1 MPVFFPCP
9 QTLMFWNWSV
19 LPGDPQIPRLKQQI
33 LIYPRFFLVLGDY
46 YYIFFP
52 TEVSWHAVFSTILP
66 FSVSRC
72 HLLPWCLLL
81 PFSHTRL
88 LSSSD
93 RTNYTLRFSRIC
105 FLSHPSHLRLSKHT
119 NWKLHKD
126 KDHINLVY
134 RCIPNCIPTMPHLT

>member
-19 LPGDPQIPRLKQQI
+19 LPGDPQIPRLNQQI

-46 YYIFFP
+46 YYLFFP

-93 RTNYTLRFSRIC
+93 RTNYTLRFSRIVF
-105 FLSHPSHLRLSKHT
+105 FLIPPTCACQNTLIGSSIKTRTILILFIAVSLTVSPQC
-119 NWKLHKD
+119 
-126 KDHINLVY
+126 HI
-134 RCIPNCIPTMPHLT
+134 